1 MNFFINEIG
10 DWIVGFVLSVVRI
23 LVILL
28 FVPLFEFKQVKAVLI
43 KVAISFGIG
52 LPVYA
57 SIIEQLYN
65 RELPSTFLSLMILKE
80 VAIGLVI
87 GYVVAIPFWIF
98 RSTGALIDN
107 QRGALSAGY
116 HNPASGPDASMLG
129 DLFQKLV
136 VLAMLYAGILPE
148 LFTFI
153 YLSHELWPALDKMP
167 AFQNMAWYEIVSLFN
182 LLIKQ
187 FVLYAG
193 PVVLILL
200 LVEAAFAILGAYS
213 PQLQVYFMAM
223 PAKSLM
229 ALFIVVLYL
238 PYLLQA
244 MEIEAGYYF
253 DLVALFERIFQ
264 PSTDIYRS
272 L

>member
-1 MNFFINEIG
+1 MEFFIDELG
-10 DWIVGFVLSVVRI
+10 DWIVGFVLSIVRI

-28 FVPLFEFKQVKAVLI
+28 FVPLFEFKQVKAILI
-43 KVAISFGIG
+43 KVAISFGLG
-52 LPVYA
+52 LPVFVA
-57 SIIEQLYN
+57 INEQLYEK
-65 RELPSTFLSLMILKE
+65 ELPFSFLSLVILKE

-87 GYVVAIPFWIF
+87 GYIVAIPFWIF
-98 RSTGALIDN
+98 QSTGALIDN

-129 DLFQKLV
+129 DLFKKLV
-136 VLAMLYAGILPE
+136 VLVMLYAGIFPE
-148 LFTFI
+148 LFKFI
-153 YLSHELWPALDKMP
+153 YFSHQLWPALDKMP
-167 AFQNMAWYEIVSLFN
+167 AFHHMAWFEIVQFFN
-182 LLIKQ
+182 LMIKQ

-238 PYLLQA
+238 SHLLGA
-244 MEIEAGYYF
+244 MEMEASYYF
-253 DLVALFERIFQ
+253 DLINIFNKIFRG
-264 PSTDIYRS
+264 SNE
-272 L
+272 